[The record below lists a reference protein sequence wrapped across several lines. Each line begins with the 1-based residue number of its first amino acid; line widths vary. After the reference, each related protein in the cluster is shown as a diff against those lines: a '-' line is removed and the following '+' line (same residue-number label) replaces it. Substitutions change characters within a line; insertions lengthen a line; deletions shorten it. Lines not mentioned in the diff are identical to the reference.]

1 MMHTLRYLIT
11 VIISLAGFHH
21 LIAQAET
28 TNPNS
33 AAGLFWK
40 VKGNS
45 GTNSGIHFI
54 GTTDNVSLRFRT
66 NNQERMII
74 DSNGR
79 VGIGTIVPKFRFNV
93 AGGGPDTVLA
103 DFRHIPIYSE
113 MMNLSSVR
121 VKSGPVGFTST
132 LNSANALELL
142 LGYEDNT
149 NITRGIKIENT
160 SSSLVNYGILNLAK
174 GGGISVTDSTIGIT
188 SFATDGAQNMAIRG
202 GAVTTGAANT
212 LNIGVQGYASGAT
225 DNWAG
230 YFGNNTTGDGLVF
243 IKDALSIGAATPVAE
258 LYVGG
263 INANVVVDAVGTGG
277 ASVAAP
283 SATTDRL
290 LYASTNGYVRA
301 IPAGSTGQV
310 LSFTASGPAWGAASA
325 NAWSITGN
333 GGTNSNIN
341 FIGTTDNVPF
351 NVRINNQ
358 KAGRV
363 DTTGN
368 SIWGFRAGKTLTTVS
383 VMFWS
388 VAMPVLR

>member
-93 AGGGPDTVLA
+93 AGASSDTVLA
-103 DFRHIPIYSE
+103 DFRHLPIYSE

-188 SFATDGAQNMAIRG
+188 SVATDGAQNMAIRG

-243 IKDALSIGAATPVAE
+243 IKDALSIGAAT
-258 LYVGG
+258 
-263 INANVVVDAVGTGG
+263 
-277 ASVAAP
+277 
-283 SATTDRL
+283 
-290 LYASTNGYVRA
+290 
-301 IPAGSTGQV
+301 
-310 LSFTASGPAWGAASA
+310 
-325 NAWSITGN
+325 
-333 GGTNSNIN
+333 
-341 FIGTTDNVPF
+341 
-351 NVRINNQ
+351 
-358 KAGRV
+358 
-363 DTTGN
+363 
-368 SIWGFRAGKTLTTVS
+368 
-383 VMFWS
+383 
-388 VAMPVLR
+388 